1 MMYPIEIGTPCG
13 MSFAAGII
21 LKDALWKTRWGS
33 ASTLIFTAQNGLP
46 LQTDREIYE

>member
-21 LKDALWKTRWGS
+21 LKDALWKTRWDS

-46 LQTDREIYE
+46 LQTDRGIYE